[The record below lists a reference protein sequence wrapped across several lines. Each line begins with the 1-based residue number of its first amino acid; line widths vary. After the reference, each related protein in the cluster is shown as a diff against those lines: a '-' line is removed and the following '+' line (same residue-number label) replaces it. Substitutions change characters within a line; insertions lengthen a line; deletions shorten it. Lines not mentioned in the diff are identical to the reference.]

1 MGRRRNH
8 PHTSGKILTSCTSS
22 KILTLSGMIM
32 DQEAVRALGLM
43 GRVMVEEIPV
53 QASTVIR
60 VDITIKVI
68 RVTKVAIIIRA
79 VSSSSNSRVTRATQ
93 SS

>member
-1 MGRRRNH
+1 
-8 PHTSGKILTSCTSS
+8 
-22 KILTLSGMIM
+22 MIM
-32 DQEAVRALGLM
+32 DQEAVRAPGLM
-43 GRVMVEEIPV
+43 GRVMVEEIPI

-68 RVTKVAIIIRA
+68 RVTKAAIIIRA
-79 VSSSSNSRVTRATQ
+79 INSSSSSRVTRATR

>member
-1 MGRRRNH
+1 
-8 PHTSGKILTSCTSS
+8 
-22 KILTLSGMIM
+22 MIM
-32 DQEAVRALGLM
+32 DQEAVRAPGLM

-68 RVTKVAIIIRA
+68 RVTKVAIIIREIN
-79 VSSSSNSRVTRATQ
+79 SSSSSSQVTRATR

>member
-1 MGRRRNH
+1 
-8 PHTSGKILTSCTSS
+8 
-22 KILTLSGMIM
+22 MIM

-68 RVTKVAIIIRA
+68 QVTMEY
-79 VSSSSNSRVTRATQ
+79 
-93 SS
+93 

>member
-1 MGRRRNH
+1 
-8 PHTSGKILTSCTSS
+8 
-22 KILTLSGMIM
+22 MIM
-32 DQEAVRALGLM
+32 ELEAVRAPGLM

-68 RVTKVAIIIRA
+68 RVTKV
-79 VSSSSNSRVTRATQ
+79 VTTNSSSNRVIRATQ

>member
-1 MGRRRNH
+1 
-8 PHTSGKILTSCTSS
+8 
-22 KILTLSGMIM
+22 MIM
-32 DQEAVRALGLM
+32 DRVAVQAPDLM
-43 GRVMVEEIPV
+43 GRVMVEVIPV

-68 RVTKVAIIIRA
+68 RATKVVIINSEI
-79 VSSSSNSRVTRATQ
+79 SSSSSRVIRAIL

>member
-1 MGRRRNH
+1 MGRRRAR
-8 PHTSGKILTSCTSS
+8 PRTSGKIVTSCKSL
-22 KILTLSGMIM
+22 KILILSGMIM
-32 DQEAVRALGLM
+32 DQEAVRAPGLM
-43 GRVMVEEIPV
+43 GWVMVEEIPV

-79 VSSSSNSRVTRATQ
+79 ISSSSSRVTRATR